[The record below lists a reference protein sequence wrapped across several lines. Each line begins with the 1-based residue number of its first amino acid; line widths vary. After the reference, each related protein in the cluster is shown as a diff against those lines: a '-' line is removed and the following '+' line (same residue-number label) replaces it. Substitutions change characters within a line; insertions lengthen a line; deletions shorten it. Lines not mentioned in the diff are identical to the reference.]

1 MTVFQCF
8 NVRWK
13 SETHEHSNHFFAKMQ
28 ITPAGLMLLSFFIL
42 IAIGALLLLLPCMT
56 TKGITFVD
64 ALFTSTSASCVTGL
78 TVLGTGSD
86 FTFWGQI
93 VILSLMQIG
102 GISILAFSTF
112 FAAFFAASRMGI
124 KQQHLLKDF
133 FSTSTITD
141 SISMLREIIIATILV
156 EIVGV
161 ISLYLYWNSTGLFTS
176 SSENIFY
183 SVFHAISAF
192 TNAGFCLW
200 DESFMHEAVSNSYF
214 PQIVI
219 MVLIVMGGLG
229 FIFLHDVF
237 SPKQIKERHIHKWR
251 RLTPGT
257 KVVFYTTLVIIVFG
271 AIIFYILEKNNSLTN
286 LSSIGKSAFASV
298 FQIVTSRSAGFN
310 ALEVSTFS
318 VPALLLIMVVMF
330 IGASPGSTGGGI
342 KTSTAFVLFKSV
354 AATIRGKNSIEFQK
368 KTIPFEIVDKAYSI
382 VVMSLIII
390 FISVF
395 AFSIVEPQFTFLESL
410 FECVSAFSIC
420 GLSMGCTP
428 ELSVAGKLILI
439 INMYIGRI
447 GTLSIAFALARR
459 IKQAKHQYPNTYIM
473 VG

>member
-1 MTVFQCF
+1 MRVFQRF
-8 NVRWK
+8 NVRFK
-13 SETHEHSNHFFAKMQ
+13 SQSPENSNHFFQKWQ
-28 ITPAGLMLLSFFIL
+28 ITPAGLMILSFFIL
-42 IAIGALLLLLPCMT
+42 ILIGTFLLLLPCMT
-56 TKGITFVD
+56 CKEIAFID

-86 FTFWGQI
+86 FTFWGQL

-112 FAAFFAASRMGI
+112 FAAFFASSRIGI
-124 KQQHLLKDF
+124 KQQHLIKEF

-141 SISMLREIIIATILV
+141 SISMLREIIIATLLV
-156 EIVGV
+156 EVVGV
-161 ISLYLYWNSTGLFTS
+161 ISLFLYWNSTSLFSS

-183 SVFHAISAF
+183 SIFHTVSAF

-200 DESFMHEAVSNSYF
+200 DENFMHEAMVKSYF

-219 MVLIVMGGLG
+219 MCLIVFGGMG

-251 RLTPGT
+251 RLNPST
-257 KVVFYTTLVIIVFG
+257 KIVFYTTLFIIICGAIVF
-271 AIIFYILEKNNSLTN
+271 FILEQNHSLANLNSFGE
-286 LSSIGKSAFASV
+286 SIFASI
-298 FQIVTSRSAGFN
+298 FQMVTSRSAGFN
-310 ALEVSTFS
+310 ALEVHTFS
-318 VPALLLIMVVMF
+318 VPALLLIMTVMF

-382 VVMSLIII
+382 VVMSFLIIL
-390 FISVF
+390 ISVF
-395 AFSIVEPQFTFLESL
+395 AFSIVEPQLPFLTSL
-410 FECVSAFSIC
+410 FECVSSFSIC
-420 GLSMGCTP
+420 GLSMGCTA
-428 ELSVAGKLILI
+428 ELSDSGKFILI
-439 INMYIGRI
+439 MNMYIGRI

-459 IKQAKHQYPNTYIM
+459 IKQTRHQYPNTYFM